1 MLSIINET
9 WKKLPRC
16 GTEKTMRQSG
26 RLRTEQK
33 RRVQESASHSKTPF
47 GEIVAR
53 LEDGNAQKIGMYGC
67 KMKGYQGIS
76 GWGLQMP
83 RRKRRPHPT
92 RDQLQMDRQIPLSAW
107 KVEDGQRMGL
117 IFPDGLQV
125 KILSAFGSADT
136 PSLALVVSR
145 SVGAGPAAQ
154 AVERTRWIRIG

>member
-16 GTEKTMRQSG
+16 ETEKTMRQSG
-26 RLRTEQK
+26 RLRTKQK
-33 RRVQESASHSKTPF
+33 RVQESASHSKTPF

-107 KVEDGQRMGL
+107 KVEDGQRMFNLPRWSPGQDPVGVRL
-117 IFPDGLQV
+117 RRHSIACACRFEERRCWV
-125 KILSAFGSADT
+125 RRAD
-136 PSLALVVSR
+136 R
-145 SVGAGPAAQ
+145 
-154 AVERTRWIRIG
+154 